1 MATRYWVA
9 GSGNWNDTAHWSAT
23 DGGTPGASIPTSA
36 DDVQLRQLVVVT
48 VPAGYTASCRELR
61 TAGVAGTLIVEGTA
75 NLNIYGQVWVIG
87 TLPNAYVFQGAGTYA
102 MKGTE
107 SQSILTALFTPP
119 VLVCDGAWVSA
130 SAALVLGSVT
140 VQGGIFSTVGLNCTT
155 LTLTGGTYNAG
166 TAGLTAETL
175 ATSGATARTLNLG
188 SGTITL
194 TGATAVNFTA
204 ITGLTMTANTATISI
219 NGSGATQTINFGGA
233 TIHNLSLANASATS
247 FRFSGDVTANRVASA
262 RSGSYTVN
270 IDAAKTITTTE
281 WEVTGTVGNIVSL
294 RCTTPDS
301 QGNITK
307 VGGGTSSTAY
317 MSVKDIHAEPAL
329 TFVSAQSTDDGNNTN
344 WFFEAF
350 YKLNSLLYGSPM

>member
-1 MATRYWVA
+1 MANRYWIGA
-9 GSGNWNDTAHWSAT
+9 NATWDSTTTTYWSAT
-23 DGGTPGASIPTSA
+23 SGGAGGASVPTAA
-36 DDVQLRQLVVVT
+36 DDVYINQINQICVI
-48 VPAGYTASCRELR
+48 AEGYTAQARSLSLS
-61 TAGVAGTLIVEGTA
+61 AGGASLMNGSLTLAGSLTLGASVNWFVTGTLTFTGTGSISNA
-75 NLNIYGQVWVIG
+75 GASNRFSNTSIAVSSGSTSLPSSFQCKAVTVSGG
-87 TLPNAYVFQGAGTYA
+87 TLTTY
-102 MKGTE
+102 
-107 SQSILTALFTPP
+107 
-119 VLVCDGAWVSA
+119 
-130 SAALVLGSVT
+130 
-140 VQGGIFSTVGLNCTT
+140 GLNCTT
-155 LTLTGGTYNAG
+155 LTLTGGTLNLG
-166 TAGLTAETL
+166 TAGATAESL
-175 ATSGATARTLNLG
+175 ATSGTTARTLTLG
-188 SGTITL
+188 SGSLTL
-194 TGATAVNFTA
+194 TGATAVNFAA

-219 NGSGATQTINFGGA
+219 NGSGASQVIDFGGA

-247 FRFSGDVTANRVASA
+247 FRFSGNVTANRVASA

-329 TFVSAQSTDDGNNTN
+329 TFVSTQSTDDGNNTN